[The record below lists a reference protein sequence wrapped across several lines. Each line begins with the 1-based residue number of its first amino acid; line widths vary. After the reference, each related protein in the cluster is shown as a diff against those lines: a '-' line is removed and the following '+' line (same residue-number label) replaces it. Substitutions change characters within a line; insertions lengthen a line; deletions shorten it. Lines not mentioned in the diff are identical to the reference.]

1 MKIKLYPKDLLEAA
15 WRKDKKCMRMEMRWF
30 HPTAFGAALP

>member
-15 WRKDKKCMRMEMRWF
+15 WRKDKKMYADGDAMF